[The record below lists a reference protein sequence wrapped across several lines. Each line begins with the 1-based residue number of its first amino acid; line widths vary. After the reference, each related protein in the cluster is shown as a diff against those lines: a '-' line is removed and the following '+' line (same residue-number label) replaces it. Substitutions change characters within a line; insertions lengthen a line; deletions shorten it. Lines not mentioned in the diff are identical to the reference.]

1 METCPKAKVICQ
13 NKFKNCPILF
23 KPLKIAQRLAEFC
36 QSGEISPN
44 LVTLAG
50 NDFWERERE
59 ENRIGGDKK
68 ELRFLH

>member
-50 NDFWERERE
+50 NDF
-59 ENRIGGDKK
+59 
-68 ELRFLH
+68 